1 MTSPSGDGRRSR
13 SRSRRGGERRG
24 DLERER
30 LRDLIGESSRTGDRA
45 RLLSSSSSSSSEASI
60 ASSGSRF
67 GLLSS
72 SDIARDGSGSGERVR
87 RRRGVVTRRRP
98 AARSEHWWRPELTF
112 PREPLTA
119 CTGVPSVYTL
129 MTIYR
134 RRPTSP
140 LSPLPRRSLAR
151 RRTRTRSRAEAKS
164 TARTSSATRASE
176 ARSAPLSRPDPTPRS
191 PRSRG
196 ISRTDL

>member
-112 PREPLTA
+112 PRDEPVHWSAFCLH
-119 CTGVPSVYTL
+119 SV
-129 MTIYR
+129 TIYR